1 MELDIPYGIGYNG
14 WNLNITLSVMEQGMK
29 AATSISLLRSSLGRA
44 GAGAGSLRR
53 RLCDQRWAAGWDRER
68 AGGAV
73 EPLEGG
79 GGEAGGRL
87 LKQSDLRPLNI
98 FIIIII
104 IVNLSIII
112 LLKRPILS
120 GTTE

>member
-1 MELDIPYGIGYNG
+1 ME
-14 WNLNITLSVMEQGMK
+14 LNITLSVMEQGMK

-44 GAGAGSLRR
+44 GAGSLRR
-53 RLCDQRWAAGWDRER
+53 RLWDQRWAAGWDRER

-87 LKQSDLRPLNI
+87 LKQSDLRPINT
-98 FIIIII
+98 FIIII
-104 IVNLSIII
+104 IVNLSNII
-112 LLKRPILS
+112 LVKRPSLS
-120 GTTE
+120 STTVQHSSLMISSI